1 MTETNENVK
10 LDTKRVAKIAL
21 KTISNLFIGIMFAL
35 MVIFFAAPSFSLKI
49 SKTFGSLKGQEVC
62 YERLYVQSGKISDLY
77 NLILI
82 NEKQGDIENE
92 FAYINQITKKS
103 NYKEFC
109 EAVDKASLLKI
120 TSKELI
126 PYTCDTNAYIRSQ
139 KVECMYK
146 LGEDQ
151 TIEVVVQTAAGE
163 LTDVSIAVYVDLINE
178 DENLTEKQKTEKIVE
193 LMGKNIIVGGASAGT
208 QTILNDRIEDIK
220 TELDKQDLTLARRIL
235 LEYSLVRIYRAE
247 YLINVYLD
255 DSVAIENYKDL
266 YNAENA
272 KLVQLYR

>member
-35 MVIFFAAPSFSLKI
+35 MVIFFVAPSFSLKI
-49 SKTFGSLKGQEVC
+49 SKAFGSLKGQEVC
-62 YERLYVQSGKISDLY
+62 YERLYIQSGKISDLY

-109 EAVDKASLLKI
+109 EAMDKASILKI

-126 PYTCDTNAYIRSQ
+126 PYTCDVNAYIRSQ
-139 KVECMYK
+139 KVECMYM

-151 TIEVVVQTAAGE
+151 TIEVVVQTVSGE
-163 LTDVSIAVYVDLINE
+163 LTDISLAVYVDLINE
-178 DENLTEKQKTEKIVE
+178 DETLTEKQKTENFVE

-220 TELDKQDLTLARRIL
+220 TELDKTDLTLARRIL

-255 DSVAIENYKDL
+255 DATASENYKDL

>member
-62 YERLYVQSGKISDLY
+62 YERLYIQSGKISDLY

-109 EAVDKASLLKI
+109 EAMDKASILKI

-126 PYTCDTNAYIRSQ
+126 PYTCDVNAYIRSQ
-139 KVECMYK
+139 KVECMYE

-151 TIEVVVQTAAGE
+151 TIEVVVQTVSGE
-163 LTDVSIAVYVDLINE
+163 LTDISIAVYVDLINE
-178 DENLTEKQKTEKIVE
+178 DETLTEKQKTEKFVE

-220 TELDKQDLTLARRIL
+220 TELDKTDLTLARRIL

-255 DSVAIENYKDL
+255 DSAAIESYKDL